1 MDEESKR
8 TTRGGH
14 EGCLVVKKS
23 QLKSYDTL
31 GWCVSLDLEN
41 TTLRLLT
48 YALIV
53 RTLIDSERSEKKI
66 TVHYD
71 CY

>member
-1 MDEESKR
+1 MDEESER

-41 TTLRLLT
+41 TILHWLT
-48 YALIV
+48 YALLV
-53 RTLIDSERSEKKI
+53 RTVLNSERSEKKI
-66 TVHYD
+66 IVHYD
-71 CY
+71 GY